1 MRHKLYKYLSRPEVG
16 SSRKMIAGRVT
27 NSTPMEVRFRS
38 PPEMPADR
46 LLLQRT
52 QYQYLFQKKEER
64 EEEKIVEGKDQ
75 PEHVREAKRKK
86 SHNAEP

>member
-1 MRHKLYKYLSRPEVG
+1 MLGGRIGVTKSNRTDEEGRRYNGPMMRKLYNYLSRPEVG

-27 NSTPMEVRFRS
+27 NSTPMAVRFRS

-52 QYQYLFQKKEER
+52 
-64 EEEKIVEGKDQ
+64 V
-75 PEHVREAKRKK
+75 PV
-86 SHNAEP
+86 

>member
-1 MRHKLYKYLSRPEVG
+1 MMHKLYKYLSRPEVG

-38 PPEMPADR
+38 PPDIPADR

-52 QYQYLFQKKEER
+52 LPVLKKKEEECKR
-64 EEEKIVEGKDQ
+64 QEERKIG
-75 PEHVREAKRKK
+75 
-86 SHNAEP
+86 